1 MREVSSVRLRQGIRM
16 RVFFQAFSENSI
28 INKQCLYCLIAQLFA
43 QNSQHQVPPP
53 NSAKFCPVSL
63 PISSCFFC
71 ASLSELGNMDIL
83 FLSSILCQSYIW
95 IANLSVSKVHPHSCL
110 YILGFTW
117 LLK

>member
-1 MREVSSVRLRQGIRM
+1 MREPSSVRLRQSIRM
-16 RVFFQAFSENSI
+16 RIFFQAFSENS

-43 QNSQHQVPPP
+43 SNSQHQVPPP

-63 PISSCFFC
+63 PISSCLFC
-71 ASLSELGNMDIL
+71 ASLSELGNMDVL

-95 IANLSVSKVHPHSCL
+95 IANLSVSRVHPHSCL